1 MNKITKKSK
10 ETLFKQIPMGSVINM
25 ILGFFTERLSKNIM
39 SKTKPIN
46 ILKDIT
52 VKSEKDKTFILEQY
66 RILVE
71 VINKNNENRE
81 NLNNFWITLNGTIF
95 AAIAYVKDMQIDN
108 PNPKSLFIWVLWG
121 FGIIMSFI
129 WVRALSSIKNNID
142 LRNAILI
149 EMEKYLPAKIFT
161 TTLIETGRIRGENS
175 LSSTER
181 TIPIFFCIGYV
192 ILGTTLLLYPNIV
205 RL

>member
-1 MNKITKKSK
+1 
-10 ETLFKQIPMGSVINM
+10 MGSVINM

-129 WVRALSSIKNNID
+129 WLSALSSIKNNID